1 MKRFIPFLLLLVGL
15 AVWWSQRPPAARA
28 ALTYSGVVEAT
39 TVDCAFEMAGTVSE
53 VLVQEGQ
60 AVRKGEVLARLD
72 RRSWQ
77 ASVEK
82 MRARV
87 AQAHLRYQQLERG
100 YRPAEI
106 AQAFSRLR
114 AAQADLEQ
122 LERGATADE
131 LQAARAQMQSAASRS
146 SMVNEGYRR
155 EDIES
160 ARSQLAGARTNL
172 QLTLVDYQ
180 RFQRL
185 HQEGAISDQQLETRK
200 NQWAQARS
208 NFEVASATY
217 ARMSAG
223 PRRQERAGAYEDFQ
237 ASAARYRDLAD
248 GTRPEMIEKARAQVA
263 ERSQAL
269 DLMQQGPRR
278 EEMEAA
284 RAGWKEAQASLQAA
298 EVQLSKATLLA
309 PLDAVISVRNLEPG
323 ESVTAG
329 TSVLTLADLKHPWV
343 NLYIP
348 EYERPKVALGASGQI
363 RRDGVPAGLS
373 GKIVR
378 IYDKAEFTPK
388 FIQTPRERVNL
399 VYRAKL
405 LFEDPKLVMHPG
417 QPVDVRL

>member
-1 MKRFIPFLLLLVGL
+1 MKRLLPFMLLLVAL
-15 AVWWSQRPPAARA
+15 AVWRSQRPYESRTT
-28 ALTYSGVVEAT
+28 LTYSGVVEAT
-39 TVDCAFEMAGTVSE
+39 TVDCSFEMPGTVSE

-60 AVRKGEVLARLD
+60 SVRKGEVLARLD

-77 ASVEK
+77 ANVEQ
-82 MRARV
+82 MRARA
-87 AQAHLRYQQLERG
+87 AQAEFRYRELEHG

-106 AQAFSRLR
+106 AQASSRLR
-114 AAQADLEQ
+114 AAQADLQQ
-122 LERGATADE
+122 LESGATSQE
-131 LQAARAQMQSAASRS
+131 LRAARAQMQSAASRS
-146 SMVNEGYRR
+146 SMMNEGYRR
-155 EDIES
+155 EEIDSASSQLES
-160 ARSQLAGARTNL
+160 ARTDL
-172 QLTLVDYQ
+172 QLTRLDYQ

-185 HQEGAISDQQLETRK
+185 HKEGAISDQQLEARK
-200 NQWAQARS
+200 NGWAQAQS
-208 NFEVASATY
+208 GYEVARAAY
-217 ARMSAG
+217 ARITSG
-223 PRRQERAGAYEDFQ
+223 PRRQERTGAYEDYQ
-237 ASAARYRDLAD
+237 AATARYRDLAD

-278 EEMEAA
+278 EEIQAA

-298 EVQLSKATLLA
+298 EVQLSKASLLA

-323 ESVTAG
+323 ESVTAA
-329 TSVLTLADLKHPWV
+329 TPVLTLADLKHPWV

-348 EYERPKVALGASGQI
+348 EYERSKVALGAAGKISG
-363 RRDGVPAGLS
+363 DGVPPGLS
-373 GKIVR
+373 GKVVR

-405 LFEDPKLVMHPG
+405 LFENPNLVMHPG

>member
-1 MKRFIPFLLLLVGL
+1 MKRLIPFLLLLVAM
-15 AVWWSQRPPAARA
+15 AVWWSQRPPVARTV
-28 ALTYSGVVEAT
+28 LTYSGVVEAT
-39 TVDCAFEMAGTVSE
+39 TIDCAFEMPGTVAE

-60 AVRKGEVLARLD
+60 SVHKGEVLARLD

-77 ASVEK
+77 ANVAQ
-82 MRARV
+82 MRARADQ
-87 AQAHLRYQQLERG
+87 AQFRYEELERG

-106 AQAFSRLR
+106 AQAASRLR
-114 AAQADLEQ
+114 AAQADLQQ
-122 LERGATADE
+122 LESGATAQE

-146 SMVNEGYRR
+146 SMMNEGYRR
-155 EDIES
+155 EEVSS
-160 ARSQLAGARTNL
+160 ARSQLAGARINL
-172 QLTLVDYQ
+172 QLTLLDYQ

-185 HQEGAISDQQLETRK
+185 HKEGAISDQQLETRK

-208 NFEVASATY
+208 NFEVAQSAFE
-217 ARMSAG
+217 RMSGG
-223 PRRQERAGAYEDFQ
+223 PRRQERAGAYEDYE
-237 ASAARYRDLAD
+237 AAAARYRDLAN

-263 ERSQAL
+263 ERVQAL

-278 EEMEAA
+278 EEIEAA
-284 RAGWKEAQASLQAA
+284 RAAWKEAQASLQAA
-298 EVQLSKATLLA
+298 EVQLSKGSLLA
-309 PLDAVISVRNLEPG
+309 PLDAIISVRNLEPG

-348 EYERPKVALGASGQI
+348 EYERPKVALGAVAKISG
-363 RRDGVPAGLS
+363 DGVPAGLA
-373 GKIVR
+373 GKLVR
-378 IYDKAEFTPK
+378 VYDKAEFTPK

-405 LFEDPKLVMHPG
+405 IFDNPDLVMHPG

>member
-1 MKRFIPFLLLLVGL
+1 MKRLIPFVLLLVAL
-15 AVWWSQRPPAARA
+15 AVWWSQRPPAART

-60 AVRKGEVLARLD
+60 SVRKGEVLARLD

-77 ASVEK
+77 ASVEQ
-82 MRARV
+82 MRAR
-87 AQAHLRYQQLERG
+87 ASQARFRYQELERG

-106 AQAFSRLR
+106 AQASSRLR
-114 AAQADLEQ
+114 AAQAELQQ
-122 LERGATADE
+122 LESGATAQE
-131 LQAARAQMQSAASRS
+131 LQAARAQMLSAAARS
-146 SMVNEGYRR
+146 SMLNEGYRR
-155 EDIES
+155 EEIDS
-160 ARSQLAGARTNL
+160 ARSQLASARTNL
-172 QLTLVDYQ
+172 QLTQLDYQ

-185 HQEGAISDQQLETRK
+185 HKEGAISDQQLEARK

-208 NFEVASATY
+208 SFEVASAGY
-217 ARMSAG
+217 ARLSSG
-223 PRRQERAGAYEDFQ
+223 PRRQERSGAYEDYQ
-237 ASAARYRDLAD
+237 AAAARYHDLAD
-248 GTRPEMIEKARAQVA
+248 GTRPELIEKARAQVA
-263 ERSQAL
+263 ERRQAL
-269 DLMQQGPRR
+269 DLMRQGPRR
-278 EEMEAA
+278 EEIEAA
-284 RAGWKEAQASLQAA
+284 RAGWKEARASLQAA
-298 EVQLSKATLLA
+298 EVQLSKASLLA

-348 EYERPKVALGASGQI
+348 EYERSQVALGAVGKISG
-363 RRDGVPAGLS
+363 DGVPAGLS
-373 GKIVR
+373 GKVTR

-405 LFEDPKLVMHPG
+405 LFDNPDLVMHPG